1 MRLTVK
7 EREQYGRANHISRY
21 SCLQNDA
28 EKGAE
33 MNAQQID
40 DDYIRDI
47 QKGLEKILE
56 ELMKEE

>member
-1 MRLTVK
+1 
-7 EREQYGRANHISRY
+7 
-21 SCLQNDA
+21 
-28 EKGAE
+28 

-40 DDYIRDI
+40 DEYIRDI

>member
-1 MRLTVK
+1 
-7 EREQYGRANHISRY
+7 
-21 SCLQNDA
+21 
-28 EKGAE
+28 
-33 MNAQQID
+33 MNTQQID